1 MATPVPT
8 PSYVE
13 LLPGPRRGW
22 ETWKSGLGPSP
33 VSELQRRGTWIG
45 MMGKTPQL
53 QRAALLRTQGS
64 VLGLSPQRSIPA
76 IPAWLPITYLHVML
90 HHRVQHLQVSQKLPK
105 EGDTLGKQSKS
116 GMNPCSQVSSQTLP
130 SEPATLS
137 PGPPQGSHK
146 DR

>member
-1 MATPVPT
+1 
-8 PSYVE
+8 
-13 LLPGPRRGW
+13 
-22 ETWKSGLGPSP
+22 
-33 VSELQRRGTWIG
+33 

-76 IPAWLPITYLHVML
+76 IPAWLPITYLHIML